1 MITKNDCLILLADL
15 EKDGINTDDMLA
27 KLTTSV
33 SLPIEVIKFINDNRQ
48 LDLSAFYERLRK
60 NYNNKKSNLY
70 KNIVKE
76 IEEPNEVL
84 TTLSSMLTQVILYSR
99 QLENRQMFLKH
110 ARCNEITTVLNNYFK
125 TYDLTNCLRLLRI
138 IKADLKALE
147 SIKTV

>member
-1 MITKNDCLILLADL
+1 MITKNDCLILLADIQNNGVDTTQVTQEL
-15 EKDGINTDDMLA
+15 VKSNT
-27 KLTTSV
+27 
-33 SLPIEVIKFINDNRQ
+33 LPLSVIKFINDNRQ

-76 IEEPNEVL
+76 IDEPNEVL
-84 TTLSSMLTQVILYSR
+84 TTLSSLLTQVLLYSR

-110 ARCNEITTVLNNYFK
+110 ARSSEITMVLNNYFK
-125 TYDLTNCLRLLRI
+125 SYDLTNCLKLLRI
-138 IKADLKALE
+138 IKADLKCLE